1 MSEGDLVFV
10 QLSDAIDPD
19 KPMSPGIAQ
28 VVDVFPTMVGRRP
41 YSKSPRELAAAQNV
55 LPVAKKVEASAA
67 DRVFGYVVPE
77 AGAGATG
84 GDVASRGHLSFDKV
98 DTPAPDDNKTPP
110 MRLAPLLS
118 PKPSSAR
125 RFLTMSRSGETPRN
139 DDSELARNEFFS
151 ANHSL
156 GAAAYPVHRKL
167 LDRKGFPREGITSTQ
182 SAGLDHSNEAV
193 RVTARSWVE
202 VGSVLRCTMRFTN
215 LSREELGAL
224 IWLLTPEN
232 LVPASEKQKD
242 PRAIGFLRM
251 GMGKPFGLGV
261 VETRIAKNGLR
272 AVKNEELASDYV
284 NLNGCLG
291 SVTSPAE
298 IAEFSLPNGNNL
310 PKTPWVKALQR
321 AAFGYSDGTEVRYMT
336 LDENKENNKSD
347 SKTGKPKDKRGLSP
361 VDLAANTPTPI
372 IIPRPNKQRRR
383 HNSH

>member
-1 MSEGDLVFV
+1 
-10 QLSDAIDPD
+10 
-19 KPMSPGIAQ
+19 
-28 VVDVFPTMVGRRP
+28 
-41 YSKSPRELAAAQNV
+41 
-55 LPVAKKVEASAA
+55 
-67 DRVFGYVVPE
+67 
-77 AGAGATG
+77 
-84 GDVASRGHLSFDKV
+84 
-98 DTPAPDDNKTPP
+98 
-110 MRLAPLLS
+110 
-118 PKPSSAR
+118 
-125 RFLTMSRSGETPRN
+125 
-139 DDSELARNEFFS
+139 
-151 ANHSL
+151 
-156 GAAAYPVHRKL
+156 
-167 LDRKGFPREGITSTQ
+167 
-182 SAGLDHSNEAV
+182 
-193 RVTARSWVE
+193 
-202 VGSVLRCTMRFTN
+202 
-215 LSREELGAL
+215 
-224 IWLLTPEN
+224 
-232 LVPASEKQKD
+232 
-242 PRAIGFLRM
+242 M